1 MPILSFSI
9 FFAAAAAKVL
19 DHDGIML
26 QFADEFSLT
35 ARRRQCDD
43 YINNFADNSVARD
56 LK

>member
-43 YINNFADNSVARD
+43 YINNFAD
-56 LK
+56 KF